1 MTKTA
6 FNSEEE
12 LVRQLKLREEQAFQ
26 HLYENY
32 SKSLFTVICQLVT
45 QQDAAEDVLQQVFIK
60 IWKNIHSY
68 DVTKG
73 RLFTWM
79 LNIARNQAIDFTR
92 SKEFN
97 KVGKTVP
104 LGDDVYIDREGSS
117 TKARDVGL
125 NKVLETLPEE
135 SRKVVELSFFRGY
148 THQEIASILQLP
160 LGTVKTKI
168 RSTIQELRKR
178 IFIKD
183 N

>member
-1 MTKTA
+1 MTKTV
-6 FNSEEE
+6 FNTEEE
-12 LVRQLKLREEQAFQ
+12 LVRQLKLHEEQAFQ
-26 HLYENY
+26 HLYDHY
-32 SKSLFTVICQLVT
+32 SKSLFTVICQLVP

-60 IWKNIHSY
+60 IWKNIQSY

-79 LNIARNQAIDFTR
+79 LNIARNQAIDHTR

-97 KVGKTVP
+97 KVGKTVA
-104 LGDDVYIDREGSS
+104 LEEDVYTGGEVSS
-117 TKARDVGL
+117 AKVRDVGL
-125 NKVLETLPEE
+125 NRVLETLPEE

>member
-1 MTKTA
+1 M
-6 FNSEEE
+6 
-12 LVRQLKLREEQAFQ
+12 VRQLKLHEEQAFQ

-32 SKSLFTVICQLVT
+32 SKSLFTVICQLVP

-60 IWKNIHSY
+60 IWKNIQSY

-97 KVGKTVP
+97 MVGKTVA
-104 LGDDVYIDREGSS
+104 LAEDVYKKAEVSS
-117 TKARDVGL
+117 MKVKDIGL
-125 NKVLETLPEE
+125 NRVLESLPEE
-135 SRKVVELSFFRGY
+135 SRRVLELSFFRGY
-148 THQEIASILQLP
+148 THQEIATMLQLP

-168 RSTIQELRKR
+168 RAVIQELRKR

>member
-1 MTKTA
+1 MH
-6 FNSEEE
+6 
-12 LVRQLKLREEQAFQ
+12 EEQAFQ

-32 SKSLFTVICQLVT
+32 SKSLFTIICQLVP
-45 QQDAAEDVLQQVFIK
+45 QQDAAEDLLQQVFIK

-68 DVTKG
+68 DVAKG

-97 KVGKTVP
+97 KLGKTVA
-104 LGDDVYIDREGSS
+104 LEEDVYTEGEVSS
-117 TKARDVGL
+117 IKVRDIGL
-125 NKVLETLPEE
+125 SRVLETLPEE